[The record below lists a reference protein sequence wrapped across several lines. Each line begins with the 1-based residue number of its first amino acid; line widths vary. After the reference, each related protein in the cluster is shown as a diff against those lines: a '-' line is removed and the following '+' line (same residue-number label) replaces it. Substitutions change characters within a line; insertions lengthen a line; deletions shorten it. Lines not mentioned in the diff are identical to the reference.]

1 MYTTLATDTWTLHR
15 AGAGASTGYDDVPAK
30 RQVTQVASGVGML
43 GYASPS
49 EREVGGKAVG
59 DIDAHLSTHVDPSVF
74 KAGDE
79 LVCRGVKFR
88 VVMAR
93 QLRTRTRVFLALSGG
108 GSK

>member
-15 AGAGASTGYDDVPAK
+15 AGAGAGFDDVPAK

-43 GYASPS
+43 GYAAPS

-59 DIDAHLSTHVDPSVF
+59 DIDAHLSTSEPVTTF

-79 LVCRGVKFR
+79 LVVRDVKFR